1 VRRQIKCEKGV
12 ERCRRRVG
20 TLLKNAEEI
29 SKMYGSDAED
39 RKCAKQIQKSCT
51 RCAETMR
58 RGAEKMQKICRK
70 NVKKVQYRIKMQ
82 IDTQSRYVIR

>member
-51 RCAETMR
+51 RCVAVTMR
-58 RGAEKMQKICRK
+58 RGAEKI
-70 NVKKVQYRIKMQ
+70 
-82 IDTQSRYVIR
+82 